1 MCLGVPLQVI
11 EIDAASEGTFAWCE
25 GRIAGELRRER
36 LNILWLGEVLPGEWV
51 FASLGQAK
59 ERLTEQ
65 QADEIRQALE
75 GVQAALAGETQLD
88 RFFPDL
94 TLPAAK

>member
-11 EIDAASEGTFAWCE
+11 EIDAASEGAFAWCE

-59 ERLTEQ
+59 ERLPSSRPTKF
-65 QADEIRQALE
+65 ARHWKAYRRRSPGKRNSTAISP
-75 GVQAALAGETQLD
+75 T
-88 RFFPDL
+88 
-94 TLPAAK
+94 